1 MQNNNPLTEIIVA
14 LIALAFIVAATVLVA
29 LGDITFVD
37 ALPVYGLAAG
47 VYGGHLALK
56 APSPAQQA
64 NMQQLVSD
72 LTLAMS
78 TLFQHTHPAQPAQP
92 TPAPVVATSPAQASE
107 IPPKAWIAQPAQV
120 PMPAW
125 TAEPAP
131 QAVPQQ
137 PFPASST
144 FPVPVVPK

>member
-14 LIALAFIVAATVLVA
+14 VVAVAFIVAATVLVV
-29 LGDITFVD
+29 LGNITFVD

-56 APSPAQQA
+56 APSPQQQA

-78 TLFQHTHPAQPAQP
+78 TLFQHTHPAPAAQP
-92 TPAPVVATSPAQASE
+92 VVAPAPVAPQQAAPVVPAVGQLA
-107 IPPKAWIAQPAQV
+107 PNAPAQV
-120 PMPAW
+120 
-125 TAEPAP
+125 
-131 QAVPQQ
+131 VPQQ
-137 PFPASST
+137 PFPPQST